1 MKDLT
6 GMKAENI
13 RFALCFLFLVIF
25 VILIILDLRYDG
37 ELALPIM

>member
-1 MKDLT
+1 MKDPT

-25 VILIILDLRYDG
+25 VILIILDGVLVF
-37 ELALPIM
+37 PVIP